1 MIVHD
6 LQNETFPHLCLLVC
20 KPINIINYF
29 FNYSYCIS
37 CYIMLYH
44 VISCYIMLYHFISCY
59 IMLYHVISCYIM
71 LYYVKSCYIMLYY
84 LIFPTKPSCTSDF
97 AMDLIAATP
106 KWLNMDRDRSTHLQG
121 CPKWS
126 SRLMLA
132 TFGTVKL

>member
-1 MIVHD
+1 
-6 LQNETFPHLCLLVC
+6 
-20 KPINIINYF
+20 
-29 FNYSYCIS
+29 
-37 CYIMLYH
+37 
-44 VISCYIMLYHFISCY
+44 
-59 IMLYHVISCYIM
+59 
-71 LYYVKSCYIMLYY
+71 MLYY

-106 KWLNMDRDRSTHLQG
+106 KWLNMDRDISTHLQG